1 MLIIMMNLQWYFGSA
16 ESPFLQWVPSSG
28 REPAMVGGSEFRNRL
43 EVSSN
48 TTVSLAQGDTQ
59 GDNLVL
65 EQILRVER
73 PGVHLSGIYTC
84 KVATFFTEEK
94 SSHKVIIFG
103 ELPATLLSL

>member
-43 EVSSN
+43 EVTSN
-48 TTVSLAQGDTQ
+48 TTVSLVE

-103 ELPATLLSL
+103 ELSATLLSL